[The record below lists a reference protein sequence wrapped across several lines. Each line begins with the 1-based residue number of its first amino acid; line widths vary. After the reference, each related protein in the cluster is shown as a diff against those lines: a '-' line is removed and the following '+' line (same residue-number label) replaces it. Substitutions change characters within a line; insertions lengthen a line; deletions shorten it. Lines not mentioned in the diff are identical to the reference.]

1 MKTLD
6 AGYFLEA
13 MELYREKFK
22 RVVFVYVTDDI
33 EWGRQKLGRKS
44 GSFHKYFILIN
55 INFVP

>member
-44 GSFHKYFILIN
+44 RGNQDNLIS
-55 INFVP
+55 